1 MFDVKMVRRDF
12 PILEREVHGKPLVYL
27 DNAATTQKPR
37 RVIEALVQYYERQ
50 NANIHRGIHALSEEA
65 TEAYE
70 GVRAKT
76 ARFIDAER
84 DESIVFTR
92 NATEGINL
100 VARSWGAKNLKGGDE
115 VVLTETEHHSNLVP
129 WQIVAAETGARL
141 RFIPI
146 RDDGSLDLDVAATL
160 IGERTKMVAVTH
172 MSNVLG
178 SIFPVRRL
186 ADLAHAAGALLL
198 VDGAQSVPHLP
209 VSVRELD
216 CDFLVFSGHKM
227 LGPTGIGV
235 LYGRYELLAE
245 MDPYMGGG
253 SMIRSVALEKSSWG
267 EVPQKFEAGTPNI
280 ADTIAFGAALDYL
293 DDIGMANVWAH
304 EQELAR
310 YALARLDDLG
320 GVQVFGSRD
329 AATRGGV
336 ISFWYED
343 IHPHDLGTV
352 LDQEGVAIRAGHH
365 CCQPLMRRLGV
376 PATARASFYVYNTAD
391 EVDALVR
398 ALVKAKELF
407 SGVRIG

>member
-1 MFDVKMVRRDF
+1 MLDVQKIRRDF
-12 PILEREVHGKPLVYL
+12 PILDREVHGKRLVYL

-37 RVIEALVQYYERQ
+37 RVIEALVDYYERY
-50 NANIHRGIHALSEEA
+50 NANIHRGIHTLSEEA

-76 ARFIDAER
+76 ARFIGAER
-84 DESIVFTR
+84 SESVVFTR

-100 VARSWGAKNLKGGDE
+100 VARSWGSKHLRAGDE
-115 VVLTETEHHSNLVP
+115 VVLTEAEHHSNLVP
-129 WQIVAAETGARL
+129 WQIMAAETGARL

-146 RDDGSLDLDVAATL
+146 RDDGALDLDAAAEI
-160 IGERTKMVAVTH
+160 IGERTKMVALTH

-178 SIFPVRRL
+178 TVFPVRRI
-186 ADLAHAAGALLL
+186 ADLAHAAGALVL
-198 VDGAQSVPHLP
+198 VDGAQSVPHMP
-209 VSVRELD
+209 VNVREID

-227 LGPTGIGV
+227 LGPTGVGV
-235 LYGRYELLAE
+235 LYGRYDLLAE

-293 DDIGMANVWAH
+293 SDLGMANVWAH
-304 EQELAR
+304 ERDLAQR
-310 YALARLDDLG
+310 ALRRLDELG
-320 GVQVFGSRD
+320 GVRVFGSRD
-329 AATRGGV
+329 VATKGAV

-365 CCQPLMRRLGV
+365 CCQPLMRRLDV
-376 PATARASFYVYNTAD
+376 PATARASLYIYNTAD
-391 EVDALVR
+391 EIDALAS